1 MNIVNDPDKAINLM
15 REVYLWMKTANLVHF
30 EWWEPANMNREYM
43 YKHAEPDE
51 FFVAFENGAAV
62 ASVILQD
69 NERNQSWKFIDK
81 NNPKPA
87 LYLHWL
93 TVIREFAGKG
103 LPKILIDFA
112 VKEALKKN
120 LKLLRLDTEANQ
132 PKLMNVYKNLG
143 FELMGIGQEGDH
155 KTAYYQK
162 SVTA

>member
-1 MNIVNDPDKAINLM
+1 MNIVNDPDKAITLM
-15 REVYLWMKTANLVHF
+15 HEVSLWMKSAGLVHSK
-30 EWWEPANMNREYM
+30 WWEPNNINRNFMFKY
-43 YKHAEPDE
+43 AEPIE
-51 FFVAFENGAAV
+51 FFVAIKDGKAA

-132 PKLMNVYKNLG
+132 PKLMKVYKDLG
-143 FELMGIGQEGDH
+143 FKLMGVEQGGSH

-162 SVTA
+162 GVIA